1 MQTTPGIK
9 AMVYFD
15 IGDTL
20 FYLSHHSS
28 VSGIQ
33 RVVIETWKGIEQSR
47 DLQVVPVV
55 FNPTLGCF
63 SPVSKV
69 NFEELLLEL
78 EMSNSEENIS
88 KKAKSLIKHS
98 QSADAIVLQSP
109 AVLLILGAAW
119 TSPLYFSG
127 VNKLKDQGIGVLALI
142 YDLIPILSKSFP
154 QASKLAFTSYVYQ
167 LLMLADRIAA
177 ISMHTRLDLQEFA
190 HANSLSCPPGGVTR
204 LPGGFA
210 NKSLDSN
217 PASRL
222 LSHNYILMVGT
233 IEERKNHLLALR
245 AYQQV
250 LDEFGISES
259 PNLVLVGRYGWN
271 VKEFLDEIER
281 NKILSSKVIILAN
294 SVTDA
299 QLANLYKN
307 ALFTIYPSLY
317 EGWGLPV
324 SESLDFGVPVIA
336 SNTSSIPEAGESFA
350 VYIDPTDE
358 NQLAQAMMNW
368 ISNDKLLNEQRKLIA
383 SRDSLT
389 WKDVASVIIDEVSK
403 IEIEPR
409 KYIPV
414 FDVDI
419 EYGFGSLGAV
429 GNVEDGL
436 VYRKEIQ
443 RRRSLPMTNRIP
455 ELKDIAFAEFSL
467 DGPNKSKSEF
477 GISFSTDSQ
486 SMTVTFSF
494 ARSVADE
501 VKVIVA
507 VDSNHNKLRL
517 KSIHEH
523 GFVEEI
529 FTSGTT
535 SSVTLLANPIGHTE
549 SITFIMESLLDDTTI
564 PLMVNFSS
572 AIVTRPSDTDSELTA
587 LKMQQRAQLA
597 LTYGPRS
604 VDARD
609 RLLEEKIKL
618 RDERIR
624 SFESSLSWR
633 ITSPIRAMGKLLKMF
648 F

>member
-1 MQTTPGIK
+1 MRPRK
-9 AMVYFD
+9 VVYCD
-15 IGDTL
+15 VGDTL
-20 FYLSHHSS
+20 FYLSHHTS

-33 RVVIETWKGIEQSR
+33 RVVIELWKQFSISA
-47 DLQVVPVV
+47 DFHSVPVI
-55 FNPTLGCF
+55 FNDYKREF
-63 SPVSKV
+63 SLVSV
-69 NFEELLLEL
+69 IDFERLLNDL
-78 EMSNSEENIS
+78 SEGQS
-88 KKAKSLIKHS
+88 THLVTSRAKALRESSFKGATITVEDSS
-98 QSADAIVLQSP
+98 
-109 AVLLILGAAW
+109 VLLVLGAAW

-127 VNKLKDQGIGVLALI
+127 VNKLKEKGVGVIALI

-154 QASKLAFTSYVYQ
+154 QASQLAFTSYVYQ
-167 LLMLADRIAA
+167 LLMLADRIAT
-177 ISMHTRLDLQEFA
+177 ISLHTGLDLKEFA
-190 HANSLSCPPGGVTR
+190 RANGLSCPPGGVTR

-210 NKSLDSN
+210 NQSPDQSPSK
-217 PASRL
+217 AL
-222 LSHNYILMVGT
+222 LSNDYILMVGT
-233 IEERKNHLLALR
+233 IEERKNHLLAVR
-245 AYQQV
+245 AYQTV
-250 LDEFGISES
+250 LDQFGMSES

-336 SNTSSIPEAGESFA
+336 SNSSSIPEAGESFA

-368 ISNDKLLNEQRKLIA
+368 ISNDKLLDEQRNLIA

-389 WKDVASVIIDEVSK
+389 WKDVASVIIDEVGK
-403 IEIEPR
+403 IDTHAG

-419 EYGFGSLGAV
+419 EYGFGSLGPV
-429 GNVEDGL
+429 GNIEDGL

-467 DGPNKSKSEF
+467 DGPNKNKSEF

-494 ARSVADE
+494 VRSVADE
-501 VKVIVA
+501 LKVTIA
-507 VDSNHNKLRL
+507 LDSNHSKLRL
-517 KSIHEH
+517 KAVHEH

-535 SSVTLLANPIGHTE
+535 SSVTLPPNPIGYAE
-549 SITFIMESLLDDTTI
+549 SITLILESLLDDTTI
-564 PLMVNFSS
+564 PLIVNFSS
-572 AIVTRPSDTDSELTA
+572 AIVTLPSDADAELNA
-587 LKMQQRAQLA
+587 IKMQQRAQLA
-597 LTYGPRS
+597 LQYGPRS

-609 RLLEEKIKL
+609 RLQEEKIRL

-624 SFESSLSWR
+624 GLESSLSWR
-633 ITSPIRAMGKLLKMF
+633 ITSPIRAMGKLIKKFL
-648 F
+648 